1 MPHPCNFCI
10 TCCKKQLERT
20 NLNGRI
26 EGWFKQTHYVPTYW
40 YNLFPPSYELC
51 LTLTALG
58 ISFGNSAF
66 LVGNRLTLL
75 LGSLWTNLAIP
86 LSTPSFRTHL
96 DDRAAFWPL
105 RRPSLVPTLYF
116 IPFTLYPLL
125 PLSVRH
131 WMLVRIQFAIRSM
144 FVRHWMFVAR
154 THTQFASEVG
164 APSQRTND
172 NTDLIH

>member
-1 MPHPCNFCI
+1 MFQPIDIIYSLHPMNSASH
-10 TCCKKQLERT
+10 LLPWE
-20 NLNGRI
+20 
-26 EGWFKQTHYVPTYW
+26 
-40 YNLFPPSYELC
+40 FPFPLVKPAY
-51 LTLTALG
+51 A
-58 ISFGNSAF
+58 SFGNSAF